1 MKDLSLHVLDIM
13 QNSLS
18 AGAHDINVE
27 IVEDQVLDKYLITI
41 RDDGKGM
48 SPEML
53 TKVTDP
59 FFTTRTTRKV
69 GLGIP
74 LLKEH
79 AEQAGGTFSITSG
92 IGKGTEIAAGFLL
105 SHIDRQPLGDI
116 AGTIVLT
123 AASNPQVRI
132 RYTHTTG
139 FGTYLFDTAEVS
151 EILGDTP
158 INNSRV
164 INFLV
169 EMINENLE
177 QIKYSH

>member
-18 AGAHDINVE
+18 AGANNIDVE
-27 IVEDQVLDKYLITI
+27 IVEDHICDKYLITI
-41 RDDGKGM
+41 RDNGKGM
-48 SPEML
+48 SPDMVK
-53 TKVTDP
+53 KVTDP

-79 AEQAGGTFSITSG
+79 AERTKGTFSINS
-92 IGKGTEIAAGFLL
+92 IDGKGTEIAADFTL

-123 AASNPQVRI
+123 AVSNPQVRI
-132 RYTHTTG
+132 RYTHMTD
-139 FGTYLFDTAEVS
+139 FGTYLFDSFEVT

-158 INNSRV
+158 INNARV
-164 INFLV
+164 IKFLI

>member
-18 AGAHDINVE
+18 AGAHDIDVE
-27 IVEDQVLDKYLITI
+27 IIEDQVRDDYSITI
-41 RDDGKGM
+41 RDDGKGI
-48 SPEML
+48 SPEL
-53 TKVTDP
+53 VKKVTDP

-69 GLGIP
+69 GLGVP

-79 AEQAGGTFSITSG
+79 AERTGGTFSITSG
-92 IGKGTEIAAGFLL
+92 IGKGTEIAASFTL

-116 AGTIVLT
+116 AGVIVLT
-123 AASNPQVRI
+123 AASNSQVRI

-139 FGTYLFDTAEVS
+139 FGTYLFDSFEVL

-158 INNSRV
+158 INTAPV
-164 INFLV
+164 IKFLE

-177 QIKYSH
+177 QIKYSR

>member
-1 MKDLSLHVLDIM
+1 MKDLSLHVLDIL

-18 AGAHDINVE
+18 AEAHGINVE
-27 IVEDQVLDKYLITI
+27 IVEDQVCDKYLITI
-41 RDDGKGM
+41 SDDGKGM
-48 SPEML
+48 STEMVN
-53 TKVTDP
+53 KVTDP

-79 AEQAGGTFSITSG
+79 AERTGGTFSITSMP
-92 IGKGTEIAAGFLL
+92 GKGTEIAADFIL
-105 SHIDRQPLGDI
+105 SHVDRQPLGDI
-116 AGTIVLT
+116 AGAIVLT
-123 AASNPQVRI
+123 AAANPQVRI
-132 RYTHTTG
+132 RYSHSTG
-139 FGTYLFDTAEVS
+139 FGTYLFDSFEVS

-158 INNSRV
+158 INNARV
-164 INFLV
+164 IKFLV